1 MVKPFL
7 ILFFFLSLDTHA
19 DLFDFVSDKDNESKI
34 TSLVLS
40 LKKREIKDGPEFEDF
55 FNQTVKS
62 IEYAVEEEKLYC
74 SGEAVNRKG
83 KILPA
88 SQKQLCMREL
98 KKKYL
103 EATDTI
109 FDIKKKYLTLV
120 HQRQLNKLSEIQTK
134 LKEDI
139 EKNF

>member
-1 MVKPFL
+1 MVKYFL
-7 ILFFFLSLDTHA
+7 ILFLFLSFDA
-19 DLFDFVSDKDNESKI
+19 RSDLFDFVSDKDTDSKI
-34 TSLVLS
+34 NSLVAN

-83 KILPA
+83 KTLP
-88 SQKQLCMREL
+88 SGQKQLCMREL
-98 KKKYL
+98 KKRYL
-103 EATDTI
+103 EATSVV
-109 FDIKKKYLTLV
+109 FDIKKKYLALV
-120 HQRQLNKLSEIQTK
+120 HERQLKRLSEVHNKLRE
-134 LKEDI
+134 EI